1 MLDLTK
7 TLWGPTRL
15 PSPLI
20 FVNIVQLWQNT
31 DVVIIQKTGSDIE
44 QGPKSSKFQ
53 SFYLSHFTC
62 SKLNLSQ
69 RALQQKF
76 RKLANAF
83 VRCLSQ
89 FVSYITD
96 KYI

>member
-20 FVNIVQLWQNT
+20 FVNIVQPCQNT

-44 QGPKSSKFQ
+44 QEPAGPKSSKFQ
-53 SFYLSHFTC
+53 
-62 SKLNLSQ
+62 
-69 RALQQKF
+69 
-76 RKLANAF
+76 
-83 VRCLSQ
+83 
-89 FVSYITD
+89 I
-96 KYI
+96 